1 MDTLQAPSLH
11 PNLARFLSGS
21 PKKMWL
27 GGKWVESSQGKK
39 FKTYNPATGEVLA
52 EVYEATPTDVNLA
65 VKAAQET
72 FEKGS
77 WPKLNSAEKAKI
89 LWKIADL
96 IEKNIDELSQ
106 LETLNNGKVLREAR
120 YADLP
125 MVIENFRYFAGW
137 TTKISGETF
146 PTTTPYAPKA
156 QAFTYTVR
164 EPVGVVAAIVPWNF
178 PLQMAAWK
186 LAPALACGN
195 VVLLKPAE
203 QTPLSTLRLGELM
216 EEAGLPP
223 GTVQILPGGPD
234 TGKALA
240 SHPHVDKISFTG
252 STEVGKEIV
261 KMSAG
266 NLKRV
271 SLELGGKSPHII
283 LADADLDTAIK
294 SAYMGAFYNQGQC
307 CCAGSRVFV
316 EKKVFEA
323 VTEKLVE
330 RAKKVRLGPG
340 LDPNT
345 QMGPLVSEE
354 QRNRVEGYIQS
365 GKKEGAK
372 LLCGGD
378 RPSQFKGYFM
388 NPTVFVDVKDE
399 MHIAQEEIFGPVA
412 TVLPFDSLEEVIQRA
427 NATPY
432 GLAAGVWTKDIKKA
446 FKVTQALR
454 AGIVWINTFNCAD
467 PTFPWG
473 GFKQS
478 GWNRETGHEAIRLYT
493 ETKAVWVDLN

>member
-1 MDTLQAPSLH
+1 MNTRL
-11 PNLARFLSGS
+11 LSS
-21 PKKMWL
+21 HPKKMWI
-27 GGKWVESSQGKK
+27 GGKWVDSVEGKS
-39 FKTYNPATGEVLA
+39 FQTYNPATGEVLA
-52 EVYEATPTDVNLA
+52 EVSQATAADVDLA
-65 VKAAQET
+65 VKAAREA
-72 FEKGS
+72 FDKGP
-77 WPKLNSAEKAKI
+77 WPRMNPAEKAKI

-96 IEKNIDELSQ
+96 IEKNIEELAQ
-106 LETLNNGKVLREAR
+106 LETLNSGKIIREAR
-120 YADLP
+120 YGDLP
-125 MVIENFRYFAGW
+125 MVAENFRYFAGW
-137 TTKISGETF
+137 TTKIFGETF

-156 QAFTYTVR
+156 QTFTYTVR
-164 EPVGVVAAIVPWNF
+164 EPIGVVAGIVPWNF

-203 QTPLSTLRLGELM
+203 QTPLSTLRLAELL

-223 GTVQILPGGPD
+223 STVQVLPGGPE
-234 TGKALA
+234 TGKALVL
-240 SHPHVDKISFTG
+240 HKGVDKISFTG
-252 STEVGKEIV
+252 STEVGREIV
-261 KMSAG
+261 KMSAS

-283 LADADLDTAIK
+283 FADADLDTAVK

-307 CCAGSRVFV
+307 CCAGSRIFV
-316 EKKVFEA
+316 EKKTLEPLA
-323 VTEKLVE
+323 EKLME

-345 QMGPLVSEE
+345 QMGPLISEE
-354 QRNRVEGYIQS
+354 QRKRVEDYVES

-378 RPSQFKGYFM
+378 RPADLKGYFLK
-388 NPTVFVDVKDE
+388 PSVFVEVQDE
-399 MHIAQEEIFGPVA
+399 MRIAKEEIFGPVA
-412 TVLPFDSLEEVIQRA
+412 ALLPFESIEEVIQRA

-446 FKVTQALR
+446 FKITQALR
-454 AGIVWINTFNCAD
+454 AGIVWVNTFNCAD

-473 GFKQS
+473 GYKQS
-478 GWNRETGHEAIRLYT
+478 GWDRETGSEAIRLYT
-493 ETKAVWVDLN
+493 ETKAVWIDLN